1 MMMVTLMTMIMNM
14 IMMMMMTMKTMEIV
28 IKAYVYF
35 PSDSCTNGLCRS
47 QTRGVIS
54 LEGASSH
61 IKYNC
66 LLNKYNIHFFCGMF
80 LCVGKAK
87 QLSRFISSNKCIIS
101 ASSHIKYNCL
111 STKYT
116 FVRWKAIEPIYKLP
130 KISDSVCCRIP
141 VDLFGTL
148 KLVWK
153 LDFTVAGIQI
163 ELLGKSLVFYTG
175 QKFQYFFISRKS
187 LALPSLRNCS
197 LIVGS
202 HIKIHVSIRIAS
214 LIFILYLIN
223 FLCLSVDNLSEPCF
237 YQFFVFCLPISYVI
251 MTISVCVVYISIL
264 WTRARCGIIKS
275 GPAPLRWHFL
285 SASLTSEALL
295 YIVTAPCIITMDP
308 NPTLAPRF
316 KFISFDLRNPAP
328 LKWHFL
334 SASLTSE
341 ALQK

>member
-153 LDFTVAGIQI
+153 LDF
-163 ELLGKSLVFYTG
+163 Y
-175 QKFQYFFISRKS
+175 SR
-187 LALPSLRNCS
+187 RNS
-197 LIVGS
+197 NWTFGEIIGVL
-202 HIKIHVSIRIAS
+202 HWT
-214 LIFILYLIN
+214 
-223 FLCLSVDNLSEPCF
+223 E
-237 YQFFVFCLPISYVI
+237 LPILF
-251 MTISVCVVYISIL
+251 YI
-264 WTRARCGIIKS
+264 
-275 GPAPLRWHFL
+275 
-285 SASLTSEALL
+285 
-295 YIVTAPCIITMDP
+295 
-308 NPTLAPRF
+308 
-316 KFISFDLRNPAP
+316 
-328 LKWHFL
+328 
-334 SASLTSE
+334 
-341 ALQK
+341 